1 MSDTDTS
8 HIERL
13 HTHDLEIGAT
23 EAVQKHYQRHVVS
36 PKAVSQRKLDY
47 ERSRPRWL
55 REMFGEAT
63 GVFFYGMSSRFPCF
77 LEPLLT
83 TFSVPW
89 YCRHCQFLP
98 EQDRASFRK
107 FASDWICFRLW

>member
-55 REMFGEAT
+55 REMVAEAT
-63 GVFFYGMSSRFPCF
+63 GVFFYGMPLRFLWTLKASLTILIQCSPESLPLPASS
-77 LEPLLT
+77 
-83 TFSVPW
+83 
-89 YCRHCQFLP
+89 
-98 EQDRASFRK
+98 
-107 FASDWICFRLW
+107 